1 MRLCSSSIL
10 IITCL
15 ACFGFDP
22 SSTNAANLQLAQ
34 INPTLT
40 PNSSPPTN
48 DSVNLKLGNSG
59 SQVQALQTQL
69 KQLGFYDGVVDG
81 NFGVSTRNSLSNFQA
96 KQGLPADG
104 ILGKATR
111 DKLAIAL
118 QAQVPKTPP
127 PSSTTEVKEKIKK
140 GAESSIL
147 FWGLVAS
154 GVLGSCG
161 AIAYTINRFSKPK
174 LLPPNT
180 GVIDAEAETIEKP
193 YASTA
198 DFAPRVEVE
207 TYSETQSEPQYIE
220 VVKKHSDNIETQHVE
235 VVENQSHKTEILET
249 TSEQQ
254 DINIPSQTTELLA
267 PEKTSRLTKVSIV
280 EELVNDLRSQD
291 PNQRRKAIWDLGQQG
306 DSRAIEPLLDL
317 MIDVDSQQ
325 RSLILASLAE
335 ICTRTLKPINRALA
349 ISLQDE
355 SPEVR
360 QNGIRD
366 LTRIYDMMAQVS
378 QMLYHSLEDPN
389 TEVQATAK
397 YALAQMNRIRSL
409 EGKED

>member
-15 ACFGFDP
+15 ACFSFDP
-22 SSTNAANLQLAQ
+22 SSANAANLQLAQ
-34 INPTLT
+34 IDSTVTPTK
-40 PNSSPPTN
+40 SPPTS

-59 SQVQALQTQL
+59 SQVTALQTQL
-69 KQLGFYDGVVDG
+69 KQLGFYAGVVDG
-81 NFGVSTRNSLSNFQA
+81 NFGASTRNSLSSFQA

-118 QAQVPKTPP
+118 SAQAPKTPP
-127 PSSTTEVKEKIKK
+127 PSSATEVKEKIKK

-154 GVLGSCG
+154 GVLGGCG

-174 LLPPNT
+174 LLPPST
-180 GVIDAEAETIEKP
+180 GVIDAEAETIEKT

-198 DFAPRVEVE
+198 DFAPRIEVE
-207 TYSETQSEPQYIE
+207 TYSEPQYAEADKKHSDNSEPQYIE
-220 VVKKHSDNIETQHVE
+220 VV
-235 VVENQSHKTEILET
+235 ENQSHNIEILENAP
-249 TSEQQ
+249 EQQ

-366 LTRIYDMMAQVS
+366 LTRIYDMMTQVS

-397 YALAQMNRIRSL
+397 YALAQMNRMRSL
-409 EGKED
+409 EGKEG

>member
-1 MRLCSSSIL
+1 MRLCGSSIL
-10 IITCL
+10 IIACL
-15 ACFGFDP
+15 ACFGFDTSSANAVNFKLAQAEPTATP
-22 SSTNAANLQLAQ
+22 SSSRQTSDLANLK
-34 INPTLT
+34 I
-40 PNSSPPTN
+40 
-48 DSVNLKLGNSG
+48 GNSG
-59 SQVQALQTQL
+59 LQVKTLQTQL

-81 NFGVSTRNSLSNFQA
+81 NYRLSTRNSLSRFQA

-104 ILGKATR
+104 ILGKTTR
-111 DKLAIAL
+111 ERLAIAVK
-118 QAQVPKTPP
+118 QQTPATP
-127 PSSTTEVKEKIKK
+127 TPTPTTEVKKK
-140 GAESSIL
+140 PQESTKSSIL
-147 FWGLVAS
+147 WWGLVCS
-154 GVLGSCG
+154 GVLGTCG

-174 LLPPNT
+174 LLPPNLA
-180 GVIDAEAETIEKP
+180 VIDAEAETIDKT
-193 YASTA
+193 YTSSA
-198 DFAPRVEVE
+198 DFAPRIE
-207 TYSETQSEPQYIE
+207 TYTEPQY
-220 VVKKHSDNIETQHVE
+220 
-235 VVENQSHKTEILET
+235 LET
-249 TSEQQ
+249 TEKVTENMQPLETIPDSQ
-254 DINIPSQTTELLA
+254 DVATSSGTELLA

-291 PNQRRKAIWDLGQQG
+291 PNKRRKAVWDLGQQG

-325 RSLILASLAE
+325 RSLILAALAE

-378 QMLYHSLEDPN
+378 QMLYHAIEDPN
-389 TEVQATAK
+389 AEVQATAK

-409 EGKED
+409 EGTEGFRD